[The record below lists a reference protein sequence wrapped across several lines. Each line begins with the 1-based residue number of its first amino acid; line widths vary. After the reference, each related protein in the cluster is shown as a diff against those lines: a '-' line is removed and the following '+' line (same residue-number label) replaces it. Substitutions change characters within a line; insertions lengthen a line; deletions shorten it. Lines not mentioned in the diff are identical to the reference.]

1 MRRLVVLATLLAFLV
16 PATAGA
22 SPRAAGDETL
32 SVRDLVWAGTG
43 PSISITRA
51 KGALIGR
58 CDQCGFRLE
67 DGIGG
72 GDAIVMGAERA
83 FDIDRDGDVEFY
95 RGKDVRWKIIG
106 GSFQLTVRQGRD
118 IDLSV
123 VGKANVKLRGAEGK
137 YAVNGG
143 ESLPVPPEFAVFELG
158 STLVVAP

>member
-1 MRRLVVLATLLAFLV
+1 MRRLVVLATLLAFAL

-43 PSISITRA
+43 ISVSIKAR
-51 KGALIGR
+51 GALIGR

-67 DGIGG
+67 DRVGG
-72 GDAIVMGAERA
+72 GDAIVTGAEHA
-83 FDIDRDGDVEFY
+83 LDIDRDGEVEFY

-123 VGKANVKLRGAEGK
+123 VGKGNVKLRGTEGK

-143 ESLPVPPEFAVFELG
+143 ESLPIPPEFAVFELG
-158 STLVVAP
+158 SVLTVAP